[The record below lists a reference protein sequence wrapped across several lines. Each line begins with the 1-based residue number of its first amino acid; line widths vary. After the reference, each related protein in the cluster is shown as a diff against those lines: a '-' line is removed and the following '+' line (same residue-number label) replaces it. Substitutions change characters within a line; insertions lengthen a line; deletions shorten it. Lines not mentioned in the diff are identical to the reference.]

1 MIEDRTLQAVQALEH
16 GYASGALGTK
26 TFERRMDAIMSVP
39 AGTDVRPLVADLLG
53 PPTWRR
59 SLTALAE
66 AARDALPAPRLRP
79 SPIAAHPLVSR
90 ARVLLGR
97 GLACQFVFA
106 DNSVSRRHAELRL
119 EDGLW
124 HLRDLGSLNGT
135 WVNGRRV
142 REAEVRPGDEIRLGA
157 VRFRL

>member
-1 MIEDRTLQAVQALEH
+1 MVEDRTLQAVEALEQ
-16 GYASGALGTK
+16 GYARGALGTK

-39 AGTDVRPLVADLLG
+39 AGIDVRPLVADLLD

-59 SLTALAE
+59 SLTALTE
-66 AARDALPAPRLRP
+66 AARDVLPAPRLRP
-79 SPIAAHPLVSR
+79 SPMAAHPLVSH
-90 ARVLLGR
+90 ARVVMGR
-97 GLACQFVFA
+97 GLACQFVFS
-106 DNSVSRRHAELRL
+106 DDSVSRRHAELRL

-124 HLRDLGSLNGT
+124 HLRDLGSTNGT

-142 REAEVRPGDEIRLGA
+142 RETEVRPGDEVRLGA